1 MTLNSSQNISHES
14 LAQLFTSK
22 ARALVLR
29 ALLIDPQRTFY
40 QRQLELATGLAIRAV
55 QRELERL
62 TTLGLLYRRMEG
74 NRAYYAVDP
83 LHPMFKPLR
92 DLVLSTLHG
101 LDRLHAAL
109 AEDES
114 VRLAFVDGV
123 ERRVLVVTREAV
135 PADRWETPGLA
146 VECMRSDVFL
156 ERLEHE
162 RESLIPF
169 LEEGEDLL
177 GRREDVIWRRIE
189 GAGFDVAKRRG
200 IP

>member
-1 MTLNSSQNISHES
+1 MTVNSSQNISHES

-29 ALLIDPQRTFY
+29 TLLIDPQRTFY
-40 QRQLELATGLAIRAV
+40 QRQLELATGLAIRGV

-62 TTLGLLYRRMEG
+62 TALGLLYRRMEG
-74 NRAYYAVDP
+74 NRAYYVVDP

-92 DLVLSTLHG
+92 DLVISTLHG
-101 LDRLHAAL
+101 LDRLHAAF

-114 VRLAFVDGV
+114 VRLVFVDASGKK
-123 ERRVLVVTREAV
+123 VLVVTRDTV
-135 PADRWETPGLA
+135 PADRWEMPGLA
-146 VECMRSDVFL
+146 IESMRSDVFL
-156 ERLEHE
+156 ERLERD
-162 RESLIPF
+162 RESLVPF

-189 GAGFDVAKRRG
+189 AAGFDVQKRRG